1 VNVLGRPQRNHLVWI
16 GALVS
21 TFGLVSY
28 FTLFASYP
36 ALRDTAWL
44 NLVLVGIGLT
54 LSILAIGRRRSWLSL
69 GGALLSAACVVLLVG
84 YVFGLSRQLPPT
96 GGVIAVGAVAPDFS
110 LPDQT
115 GATVSLADFAE
126 RPVVLVF
133 YRGFW

>member
-1 VNVLGRPQRNHLVWI
+1 MNGPGRRQRNHLVWI

-28 FTLFASYP
+28 FTLFATYP
-36 ALRDTAWL
+36 SLRDTAWL

-54 LSILAIGRRRSWLSL
+54 LSVLAVRRRRSWLSL
-69 GGALLSAACVVLLVG
+69 GGALLSVACVVLLAG
-84 YVFGLSRQLPPT
+84 YVFGLSQQLPPT
-96 GGVIAVGAVAPDFS
+96 DGVIAVGAVAPDFS

-115 GATVSLADFAE
+115 GAKVSLADFAE